1 MILPTNHWRERRT
14 EHSCYAEIVK
24 DIITWN
30 YERKDTE
37 WDNIKKLKDE
47 RHGPHQK
54 TGILIMLLLREAL
67 AQRSLS
73 NDWLVR
79 NNDKMSEWR
88 DMS

>member
-37 WDNIKKLKDE
+37 WDNIKK
-47 RHGPHQK
+47 
-54 TGILIMLLLREAL
+54 
-67 AQRSLS
+67 
-73 NDWLVR
+73 
-79 NNDKMSEWR
+79 
-88 DMS
+88 